1 MIRSKA
7 VFLIARMSNRHD
19 HSGAGRQLA
28 VSSRSKSIA
37 GFLAC
42 MLPLI
47 LTGSFDEQGYA
58 GTPSTMLVSSAPVLA
73 NQVMTVFDDPENST
87 ESPDGVVVVSSGMW
101 SEAPQEDNLRS
112 GEATKNP
119 GGRSRAGATRG
130 VLVSAQDRPGR
141 GGSGRSAL
149 RKGGLIQSVVIDRTV
164 PDRVTVARNGS
175 VVINLKAEVDG
186 VEIADPK
193 VADVY
198 LTSPTRIVVTGKSFG
213 TTRLLLRVGEEQ
225 RAFNVDVELD
235 LSLLESFIKSVSPTA
250 DVRARSVNGVIFL
263 MGTVP
268 DIKVAQQITEMAGM
282 IQGGEVRSS
291 LTVAGAQQVMLRVV
305 VAEVNKSA
313 VRQLGVNWAVGGSN
327 FSRDF
332 FFSNNLG
339 QLNPTVFGNSGVADL
354 ATGQQLFSMLPTAN
368 GPGTNVTFGFPRA
381 EFQMF
386 LNALREN
393 NLSRTLA
400 EPNLVAISGQTA
412 SFLAGGEVPIP
423 VTQGGAVSGAIT
435 IDYKEFGVRLSFTP
449 TVLAGQIVRLHVMTE
464 VSEAIPTNQLAG
476 GLPLFTFTTRR
487 VESTIECGN
496 GQTFAIAGLLNDQIR
511 GLSSK
516 IPGLG
521 DLPVLGTL
529 FSSTDYERSITEMV
543 VLVTPQMVEPLDPH
557 QVPPPPGSLMTE
569 PNDFELFA
577 MQKLEGTPNPRPTS
591 DGVARDRY
599 GVKTQPDGSTGGSA
613 SELVLRGPWGL
624 AGFEGK

>member
-1 MIRSKA
+1 MISSKA
-7 VFLIARMSNRHD
+7 GFLIACLRNRRGR
-19 HSGAGRQLA
+19 SGAARQSVELR
-28 VSSRSKSIA
+28 RSKPIV
-37 GFLAC
+37 GLLVC
-42 MLPLI
+42 LVPLI
-47 LTGSFDEQGYA
+47 LPGSFDGQGYA
-58 GTPSTMLVSSAPVLA
+58 GTPSTMLVSSAPVLV
-73 NQVMTVFDDPENST
+73 NQAMVALGDQ
-87 ESPDGVVVVSSGMW
+87 ESIGEPAHDVVVVSSGLW
-101 SEAPQEDNLRS
+101 SEAPHGGMRRS
-112 GEATKNP
+112 GDTAKSSA
-119 GGRSRAGATRG
+119 GRALGRTAPA
-130 VLVSAQDRPGR
+130 VLASAQDRSEKR
-141 GGSGRSAL
+141 GSGKSAL
-149 RKGGLIQSVVIDRTV
+149 KKGGLIQSVAVDRSV
-164 PDRVTVARNGS
+164 ADRVTVARNGS
-175 VVINLKAEVDG
+175 VVINLKTEVDG

-213 TTRLLLRVGEEQ
+213 STRLLLRVGEEQ
-225 RAFNVDVELD
+225 RAFNIDVELD
-235 LSLLESFIKSVSPTA
+235 LSLLQSFIKSVAPTA
-250 DVRARSVNGVIFL
+250 HVQARSVNGVIFL

-268 DIKVAQQITEMAGM
+268 DLKAAEQITEMAGM

-291 LTVAGAQQVMLRVV
+291 LTVAGVQQVMLRVV
-305 VAEVNKSA
+305 VAEVNKTA
-313 VRQLGVNWAVGGSN
+313 VRKLGVNWAVGGSSA
-327 FSRDF
+327 SRDF

-339 QLNPTVFGNSGVADL
+339 QLNPTVFGSSGVADVV
-354 ATGQQLFSMLPTAN
+354 TGQQLFSMAPTAN

-487 VESTIECGN
+487 AESTIECGS

-511 GLSSK
+511 GLASK
-516 IPGLG
+516 IPALG

-569 PNDFELFA
+569 PTDFELFGL
-577 MQKLEGTPNPRPTS
+577 QKLEGTPNPRPTS
-591 DGVARDRY
+591 EGVSRDAY
-599 GVKTQPDGSTGGSA
+599 SVKTQSGDSTDASS

-624 AGFEGK
+624 AGLEEN

>member
-1 MIRSKA
+1 MISYQ
-7 VFLIARMSNRHD
+7 
-19 HSGAGRQLA
+19 AGSLNAYLPDRKSA
-28 VSSRSKSIA
+28 VSSRSKPVA
-37 GFLAC
+37 GCLAFL
-42 MLPLI
+42 LPLV
-47 LTGSFDEQGYA
+47 LTGSFDARGYA
-58 GTPSTMLVSSAPVLA
+58 GTPSTMLVPSAPMLA
-73 NQVMTVFDDPENST
+73 SQAMAVSDDPEDAAVSS
-87 ESPDGVVVVSSGMW
+87 ESDDVVVVASGLW
-101 SEAPQEDNLRS
+101 SEAPQGERRRPRGAARNSDDRS
-112 GEATKNP
+112 PEATARVALASSQKQP
-119 GGRSRAGATRG
+119 DS
-130 VLVSAQDRPGR
+130 
-141 GGSGRSAL
+141 GGSGGSAL
-149 RKGGLIQSVVIDRTV
+149 QQGGLIQSVVVDRSM

-175 VVINLKAEVDG
+175 VVINLKTSVDG
-186 VEIADPK
+186 VEIADPT

-198 LTSPTRIVVTGKSFG
+198 LTSPTRVVVTGKSFG

-235 LSLLESFIKSVSPTA
+235 LSLLESFIQSVAPTA
-250 DVRARSVNGVIFL
+250 DVRTRSVNGVIFL

-268 DIKVAQQITEMAGM
+268 DLKVAQQITELAGM

-291 LTVAGAQQVMLRVV
+291 LTVAGVQQVMLRVV
-305 VAEVNKSA
+305 VAEVNKTA
-313 VRQLGVNWAVGGSN
+313 VRQLGVNWSVGGSK

-339 QLNPTVFGNSGVADL
+339 QLNPTVFGSSGVADVVN
-354 ATGQQLFSMLPTAN
+354 GQQLFSMLPTAN
-368 GPGTNVTFGFPRA
+368 GTGTNVTFGFPRA

-423 VTQGGAVSGAIT
+423 VTQGGAVAGAIT
-435 IDYKEFGVRLSFTP
+435 IEYKEFGVRLSFTP

-487 VESTIECGN
+487 AESTVECGS

-511 GLSSK
+511 GLASK
-516 IPGLG
+516 LPGLG
-521 DLPVLGTL
+521 DIPVLGTL

-569 PNDFELFA
+569 PNDTELFA

-591 DGVARDRY
+591 EGVPRDAY
-599 GVKTQPDGSTGGSA
+599 PVKTQLDGTMSDETT
-613 SELVLRGPWGL
+613 ELTIRGPWGL
-624 AGFEGK
+624 AGFTGN

>member
-1 MIRSKA
+1 MISSKPG
-7 VFLIARMSNRHD
+7 FLIARLSNWYDR
-19 HSGAGRQLA
+19 SGAGRQKG
-28 VSSRSKSIA
+28 VSQRSKSIV

-42 MLPLI
+42 MLPLV
-47 LTGSFDEQGYA
+47 LTGSFDERGYA
-58 GTPSTMLVSSAPVLA
+58 DTPSTMLVSSAP
-73 NQVMTVFDDPENST
+73 
-87 ESPDGVVVVSSGMW
+87 
-101 SEAPQEDNLRS
+101 
-112 GEATKNP
+112 
-119 GGRSRAGATRG
+119 
-130 VLVSAQDRPGR
+130 DRPGKS
-141 GGSGRSAL
+141 GSRRSAL
-149 RKGGLIQSVVIDRTV
+149 RKGGLIESVVIDRTV
-164 PDRVTVARNGS
+164 AGRITVARNGS
-175 VVINLKAEVDG
+175 VVINLKTEVDG

-235 LSLLESFIKSVSPTA
+235 LSLLDAFVRSVSPTA
-250 DVRARSVNGVIFL
+250 DVRALSVNGVIFL

-268 DIKVAQQITEMAGM
+268 DIKVAQQITEMASM

-305 VAEVNKSA
+305 VAEVNKTA

-339 QLNPTVFGNSGVADL
+339 QLNPTTFSNSGVADVL
-354 ATGQQLFSMLPTAN
+354 TGQQLFSMLPVAN

-423 VTQGGAVSGAIT
+423 VTQGGSSTGAIT
-435 IDYKEFGVRLSFTP
+435 IEYKEFGVRLSFTP

-496 GQTFAIAGLLNDQIR
+496 GQTFAIAGLLSDQIR
-511 GLSSK
+511 GLASK

-529 FSSTDYERSITEMV
+529 FSSTNYERSITELV
-543 VLVTPQMVEPLDPH
+543 VLVTPQMVEPLDPQ
-557 QVPPPPGSLMTE
+557 QVPPLPGSLMTE
-569 PNDFELFA
+569 PNDFELFG

-591 DGVARDRY
+591 DGVSRDMY
-599 GVKTQPDGSTGGSA
+599 PVKTQPDGSAGESA
-613 SELVLRGPWGL
+613 TELVLRGPWGL